1 MEEASLPQI
10 MLYGWEE
17 KICTWTKQMLE
28 RLGLNLVDSWQE
40 LCKDRDSWYQ
50 QYQEG
55 LLKLSQVGKSL
66 SVANQQPHCWCEGI
80 FKRTGNYARYQKYSI
95 PTSCS
100 PMLELNTYNIYNT
113 QNTTHNSYK
122 TNIITR
128 KLCKN
133 SLTSNQKISRTG
145 VHHACMRARAHVYE
159 CMHMCKH
166 VV

>member
-80 FKRTGNYARYQKYSI
+80 FKRTGNYARYQKYCNSTQ
-95 PTSCS
+95 P
-100 PMLELNTYNIYNT
+100 EL
-113 QNTTHNSYK
+113 
-122 TNIITR
+122 
-128 KLCKN
+128 
-133 SLTSNQKISRTG
+133 G
-145 VHHACMRARAHVYE
+145 FMHHACMRARAHVCVCVTCYTT
-159 CMHMCKH
+159 
-166 VV
+166 